1 VASIFEFEEVI
12 EWTADPH
19 EVKELITLGIKA
31 LKKYLAQKPPA
42 HPTTLKGS
50 IMANYQLTEGDSV
63 VITLTDTDD
72 VTGEAVIIDPGSVT
86 AELSDLSD
94 SVVVD
99 PSGTFLTLTAGSVDG
114 LGNTVTVN
122 ATVGGVSSVPWTGT
136 YDVVANVVT
145 PDSTTLSGTF
155 GTEEAPVATDGSGE
169 LLTNGQ
175 ALGGRP
181 AEA

>member
-1 VASIFEFEEVI
+1 MFEEWLI
-12 EWTADPH
+12 SDQLE
-19 EVKELITLGIKA
+19 ELVRLSIKA
-31 LKKYLAQKPPA
+31 LKKYLAQTTPA
-42 HPTTLKGS
+42 KPTTLKGNL
-50 IMANYQLTEGDSV
+50 MANYQLTQGDSV
-63 VITLTDTDD
+63 VVTLTDTDD
-72 VTGEAVIIDPGSVT
+72 VTGLAVTPDSDSVT
-86 AELSDLSD
+86 ATLSSSTD

>member
-1 VASIFEFEEVI
+1 
-12 EWTADPH
+12 
-19 EVKELITLGIKA
+19 
-31 LKKYLAQKPPA
+31 
-42 HPTTLKGS
+42 
-50 IMANYQLTEGDSV
+50 
-63 VITLTDTDD
+63 
-72 VTGEAVIIDPGSVT
+72 
-86 AELSDLSD
+86 
-94 SVVVD
+94 
-99 PSGTFLTLTAGSVDG
+99 LTLTAGSVDG